1 MILHPPRWSNRH
13 QAGLEL
19 AERLKTSAGRDYGS
33 TVIGRQLRLPVATWS
48 VRKVADPLQPELAI
62 GAISAGKVAVWRN
75 GQAALRRQEQALS
88 QGWLQLEERE
98 LERRQKLFGDPSPK
112 QLRNRHLIVVDDGI
126 ATGMTVRAALLSLR
140 QAEPGSIT
148 LAIPVADRAVAN
160 QLSQLVDQLEILVL
174 VEKLQSVGMWYETFN
189 QLEDREILNLLAT
202 ATPEAPN

>member
-1 MILHPPRWSNRH
+1 M
-13 QAGLEL
+13 
-19 AERLKTSAGRDYGS
+19 
-33 TVIGRQLRLPVATWS
+33 
-48 VRKVADPLQPELAI
+48 
-62 GAISAGKVAVWRN
+62 
-75 GQAALRRQEQALS
+75 RRQEQALS
-88 QGWLQLEERE
+88 QGWLQLQERE

-112 QLRNRHLIVVDDGI
+112 QLRNRHLIVVMGI

-160 QLSQLVDQLEILVL
+160 QLRQLVGQIEILVL

-189 QLEDREILNLLAT
+189 QLEDREILDLLAT